1 MKSKDS
7 SKEKPNIEPVLL
19 LLKDPNKFMKK
30 VNFYLF
36 KKFSNN
42 LSLDLQRALRG
53 LKEELT
59 QIKNILDVQG
69 VSQ

>member
-1 MKSKDS
+1 MSKDNE
-7 SKEKPNIEPVLL
+7 KKPNIEPVLL
-19 LLKDPNKFMKK
+19 LLKDPNKFMTL

-36 KKFSNN
+36 EKFSNN

-69 VSQ
+69 MSR